1 MDSNKKET
9 TDVQEFI
16 RSKLND
22 QDFMQ
27 KFNVSTTLLFE
38 IYRVLMG
45 AFLIAFIPQECNDHI
60 CSVSENINRSDG
72 LSITG
77 NVFNLFTF
85 ISFLF
90 LYAVEVKRE
99 NKLITYLEVNKK
111 TASDNESVGYALEKL
126 EKSKK
131 EAIWYL
137 DEYYQKCGYASTI
150 SFLIN
155 TIISVIVISN
165 HYLDSKTVTVLI
177 TNVLFMALKVS
188 DVFAIVNTK
197 KNIFFSAYL
206 KKKVQFNDVDPDKFK
221 DQEDVLPDSVESTE
235 LLNNKVEEQ
244 PVETSET
251 DASEIDASS
260 LEVSVDDKS
269 PSVKLDV

>member
-1 MDSNKKET
+1 MDSDKEEAFEL
-9 TDVQEFI
+9 QGFI
-16 RSKLND
+16 RTKLND

-27 KFNVSTTLLFE
+27 KVNVSSTLLFE

-60 CSVSENINRSDG
+60 CSVNENINRSDA

-77 NVFNLFTF
+77 NAFNLFTF

-90 LYAVEVKRE
+90 LYSIEVKRE
-99 NKLITYLEVNKK
+99 NKLITYLEVNKT
-111 TASDNESVGYALEKL
+111 TASDNDSVGEALEKL
-126 EKSKK
+126 EKNKK
-131 EAIWYL
+131 EAIWNL
-137 DEYYQKCGYASTI
+137 DKYYQNCGYVSSV

-155 TIISVIVISN
+155 TVLSIIVISN
-165 HYLDSKTVTVLI
+165 HYLDSKTITVLL

-188 DVFAIVNTK
+188 DVFATVNTK

-221 DQEDVLPDSVESTE
+221 THENTLDEIVSEENVAGEPLESLE
-235 LLNNKVEEQ
+235 LLEDNEGEG
-244 PVETSET
+244 
-251 DASEIDASS
+251 
-260 LEVSVDDKS
+260 
-269 PSVKLDV
+269 KLDV